1 MELHLWPPP
10 IPNLGD
16 EEQRVDCD
24 AKTSTGWGF
33 KQGPAAAAR
42 MHRGH
47 GWGVMSKK
55 EQKPPAAL
63 ESVGSWHRRGHREG
77 ILAGG
82 QVWGW

>member
-1 MELHLWPPP
+1 MP
-10 IPNLGD
+10 
-16 EEQRVDCD
+16 
-24 AKTSTGWGF
+24 K
-33 KQGPAAAAR
+33 PARGGASNKDQQLLQEDTE
-42 MHRGH
+42 GH

-63 ESVGSWHRRGHREG
+63 ELVGSWHRRGHREG

>member
-1 MELHLWPPP
+1 
-10 IPNLGD
+10 
-16 EEQRVDCD
+16 
-24 AKTSTGWGF
+24 
-33 KQGPAAAAR
+33 

-63 ESVGSWHRRGHREG
+63 ELVGSWHRRGHREG